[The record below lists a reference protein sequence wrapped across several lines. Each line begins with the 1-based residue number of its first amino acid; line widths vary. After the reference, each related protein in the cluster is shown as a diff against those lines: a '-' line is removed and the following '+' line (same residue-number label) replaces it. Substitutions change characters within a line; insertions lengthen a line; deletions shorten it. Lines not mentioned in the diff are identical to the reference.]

1 MGQLKDCCGCV
12 HMPQPGLPLSH
23 KAEQHMLSHKA
34 EHIFNETNL
43 SEKLE
48 YLEIMILLIGK
59 GNAYSL
65 LKK

>member
-12 HMPQPGLPLSH
+12 QMPQPGLP
-23 KAEQHMLSHKA
+23 LSHKA

-48 YLEIMILLIGK
+48 YLEIMIILIGK

-65 LKK
+65 LQK